1 MRASRTGVL
10 LVLPGVL
17 LLCLL
22 TLYPVLYGVWLG
34 FFNKHSLFPGE
45 TFVGIDNYVYILRDP
60 EFWASFRRG
69 VVYASST
76 IALQLVLGIGAA
88 LVLNEAFP
96 GRGLVRAVV
105 LFPYVIPT
113 VIAVILWKWLLNSQ
127 FGLVNY
133 LLQAAGAVDEP
144 ISWMG
149 KDYIM
154 LSLIIVSVWQFFPF
168 VVIGVLARLQT
179 IPSELYEAAKVDGA
193 GAVLRFLDV
202 TLPQLKG
209 ALFVIVLLRGVWM
222 FTKFDTPWLMIQG
235 GGAETYIRTLPIYA
249 YMRTFSY
256 YEAGLGSAMAVIMF
270 GMLAGATAVYFR
282 AWRGDEQP

>member
-1 MRASRTGVL
+1 MRAARTGVL

-22 TLYPVLYGVWLG
+22 TLYPVLYGFWLG
-34 FFNKHSLFPGE
+34 FFDKHSLFPGE
-45 TFVGIDNYVYILRDP
+45 RFVGIDNYAYILRDP

-193 GAVLRFLDV
+193 GAVLRFLDI

-235 GGAETYIRTLPIYA
+235 GGAETYIRTLPIYT

-282 AWRGDEQP
+282 AWRGGEQP